1 MGFFLRKSW
10 IWWVLAAVLATAL
23 TWLLNWWRHRGA
35 SGAAG
40 SAAASNDA
48 ELSAARGLV
57 DTHKARISE
66 LEAQL
71 AEHKSQLADH
81 QAQAAAHKA
90 HVAELDTKVA
100 GIAAL
105 TAAHDDHQQRADAL
119 AAELDAVKSGATA
132 DAARIAALE
141 AEVAR
146 RPEPL
151 PSLDLTA
158 AAAVI
163 GSPVKLDDLEV
174 VEGIGPKIGEVINR
188 SGITTWSALAR
199 TDTSQLRKVL
209 DDGGASFRVADPP
222 SWPHQ
227 AALLA
232 NGRWAEF
239 KALTDELV
247 AGRYVTGGGN
257 AAGPVAAAPVEPPV
271 PTVEQLQAGS
281 AIVGTK
287 LVLDD
292 LKVVEGIGPA
302 IEGLL
307 QAGGVTTWRQLEA
320 APTDRLKAILEAAGS
335 RFAMHDPTTWPRQA
349 GLLADA
355 KWAEFK
361 ALTDELDGGRA
372 V

>member
-10 IWWVLAAVLATAL
+10 IWWVLAALLATLL
-23 TWLLNWWRHRGA
+23 TWLLNWWRHRG
-35 SGAAG
+35 GA
-40 SAAASNDA
+40 AAASASDE
-48 ELSAARGLV
+48 ELRSARGLV
-57 DTHKARISE
+57 DTHKSRITE
-66 LEAQL
+66 LEGELAAHKKQL
-71 AEHKSQLADH
+71 AEHKAQVAD
-81 QAQAAAHKA
+81 
-90 HVAELDTKVA
+90 LDGKVA
-100 GIAAL
+100 GFATLSAD
-105 TAAHDDHQQRADAL
+105 HDGHKQRADAL
-119 AAELDAVKSGATA
+119 AAELEAIKASAAG
-132 DAARIAALE
+132 DAARIASLE

-146 RPEPL
+146 RVEPL
-151 PSLDLTA
+151 PPLDLAA

-163 GSPVKLDDLEV
+163 GSPVKMDDLEV
-174 VEGIGPKIGEVINR
+174 VEGIGPKISELINGN
-188 SGITTWSALAR
+188 GINTWSGLAR
-199 TDTSQLRKVL
+199 TDTSHLRKIL
-209 DDGGASFRVADPP
+209 DDGGSSYRVADPA

-227 AALLA
+227 AALLS
-232 NGRWAEF
+232 NGRWTEF

-247 AGRYVTGGGN
+247 AGRYVTGGN
-257 AAGPVAAAPVEPPV
+257 TGPVGLAAVPAEPPV
-271 PTVEQLQAGS
+271 PSAEQLEEGS

-307 QAGGVTTWRQLEA
+307 QAGGVTTWRQLET
-320 APTDRLKAILEAAGS
+320 APADRLKAILEAAGS